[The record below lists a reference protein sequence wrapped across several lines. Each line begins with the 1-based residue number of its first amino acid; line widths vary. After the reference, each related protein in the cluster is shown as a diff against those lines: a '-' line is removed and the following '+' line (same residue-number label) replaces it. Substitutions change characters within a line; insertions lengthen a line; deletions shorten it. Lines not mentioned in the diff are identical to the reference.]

1 MELGFLLT
9 LKRVLTLDHYILI
22 KKLEHYGVRGVTKEL
37 FFSYLENRKQFV
49 STDGFVSNTKHIYN
63 GVQQGS
69 VLGLL
74 LFLIYVS
81 GIHFCEKYSNTYHF
95 ADDTNTLYSDKSL
108 EVLVNNINHDLES
121 LYGWLKAS
129 K

>member
-49 STDGFVSNTKHIYN
+49 STDGFVSNTKHIST
-63 GVQQGS
+63 GVSQGS
-69 VLGLL
+69 VLAPL
-74 LFLIYVS
+74 LFLIY
-81 GIHFCEKYSNTYHF
+81 INYLHTCAKYSKTYHL
-95 ADDTNTLYSDKSL
+95 ADDTNILYS
-108 EVLVNNINHDLES
+108 
-121 LYGWLKAS
+121 
-129 K
+129 